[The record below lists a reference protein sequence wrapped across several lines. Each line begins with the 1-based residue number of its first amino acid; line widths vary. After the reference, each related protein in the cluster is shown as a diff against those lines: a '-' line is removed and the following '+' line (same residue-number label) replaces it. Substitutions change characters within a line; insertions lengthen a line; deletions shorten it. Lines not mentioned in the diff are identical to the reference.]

1 MAALSNSGYSQGWMS
16 GYYPYSNYMIVNNEL
31 VLGGNIIKINNE
43 ILTKDI
49 IQKSNSGFS
58 SSATTNQT
66 GGQSKVKKYK
76 IKADGIDEAF
86 EKLERNIKGGKGD
99 ILVLQ
104 LESLDGKNKKN
115 FYKIYRK
122 KYKL

>member
-16 GYYPYSNYMIVNNEL
+16 SYYPYSNYMIVNNEL

-86 EKLERNIKGGKGD
+86 EKLERNIKGGK
-99 ILVLQ
+99 
-104 LESLDGKNKKN
+104 
-115 FYKIYRK
+115 
-122 KYKL
+122 

>member
-1 MAALSNSGYSQGWMS
+1 MAALSNKDYKQGWMS
-16 GYYPYSNYMIVNNEL
+16 NYYPFSNYQIINNEL

-43 ILTKDI
+43 ILTKDF

-66 GGQSKVKKYK
+66 GGQNKEKKYK
-76 IKADGIDEAF
+76 IKADGINEAF

-99 ILVLQ
+99 ILVLK
-104 LESLDGKNKKN
+104 LESLDSKNKKN

-122 KYKL
+122 KI